1 MQVTYNVLTPNIKH
15 PYKLIWLSESMLH
28 LVLKGLTGQLTVIN
42 WQPATVNFGSD
53 NVIYTVTSNLDPV
66 DFNTTTTTATV
77 VLPAFNTDYSF
88 CVDSINTC
96 GATSAT
102 PRCATPP
109 VRIEAEGMYATPSW
123 HSCSIIGEAYK
134 FLRDTE

>member
-1 MQVTYNVLTPNIKH
+1 MTVTCSAAP
-15 PYKLIWLSESMLH
+15 P
-28 LVLKGLTGQLTVIN
+28 QLPDAVRQNNNQITLNRTTVIN

-53 NVIYTVTSNLDPV
+53 NVTYTVTSNLDPV

-96 GATSAT
+96 GETSGT

-109 VRIEAEGMYATPSW
+109 VRIEAEGTYATPSW